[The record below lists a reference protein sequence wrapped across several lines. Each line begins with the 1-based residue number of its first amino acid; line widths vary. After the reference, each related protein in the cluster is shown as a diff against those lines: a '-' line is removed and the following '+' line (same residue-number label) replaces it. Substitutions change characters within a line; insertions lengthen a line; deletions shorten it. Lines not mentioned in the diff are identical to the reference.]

1 MEALNRLAGLI
12 RDLRGRARER
22 WANRRYKRWQDLPIS
37 ASFVLYT
44 LAAFLAGTLV
54 CLIVIT
60 LCNKV
65 RIDLQNKYAER
76 SVSYEVPEQGSYD
89 IRRTGRLVT
98 VTIYDEDDQEIDQF
112 TVNLRTESL
121 AYDAEI
127 RASYRGGEPE
137 GGLYMGSYYGSH
149 GFVVTPRYTGED
161 SVANITAVTVSV
173 LIVPVSYIGALIMC
187 AALFF
192 RRKLRGPLALLKNS
206 SDRIARN
213 DLDFTVAYDSKN
225 ELGQVCDSFETMRHA
240 LVQNNRELW
249 RSVEERKRLNAAF
262 SHDLRTPLTVL
273 KGHASMLLAGVPEG
287 SVSQEEIVGELTA
300 MSGSIDRMERYVDAM
315 ARLQR
320 LEDVEVRRRSVDFG
334 ELTEALRDSAQ
345 VLCGDKKLYFE
356 AIPGGPAKVSPEI
369 VQQVCENLLT
379 NGARYAATELRVRVW
394 TEPDRL
400 LVRVCDDGPG
410 FSAVDL
416 EKATD
421 PFYRNKAAAGDDHLG
436 LGLNICKILCQRH
449 DGDIRLEND
458 GGGCVTV
465 SFGF

>member
-1 MEALNRLAGLI
+1 MEALSRLASP
-12 RDLRGRARER
+12 LRSLWRRVEAV
-22 WANRRYKRWQDLPIS
+22 WASLRRKRWQDLPIR

-44 LAAFLAGTLV
+44 LAAFLVGTLV
-54 CLIVIT
+54 CLVVIS
-60 LCNKV
+60 LCNNV

-76 SVSYEVPEQGSYD
+76 SVSHGVPEMGSYD
-89 IRRTGRLVT
+89 IRRTGRVVT
-98 VTIYDEDDQEIDQF
+98 VTIYDEDDLQIDQF
-112 TVNLRTESL
+112 TVNLRRETL

-127 RASYRGGEPE
+127 RASYLGGEPD
-137 GGLYMGSYYGSH
+137 GGLYMGSYYGPH

-161 SVANITAVTVSV
+161 SVINITTVTVSV

-187 AALFF
+187 ATLFF
-192 RRKLRGPLALLKNS
+192 RRKLRGPLALLKDS

-249 RSVEERKRLNAAF
+249 RSMEERKRLNAAF

-287 SVSQEEIVGELTA
+287 SVSREEIVGELTA

-320 LEDVEVRRRSVDFG
+320 LEDVEVRRRNVDLG
-334 ELTEALRDSAQ
+334 ELAEALRDSAQ
-345 VLCGDKKLYFE
+345 VLCGDKALHFE
-356 AIPGGPAKVSPEI
+356 AVPGEPVKVSPEI

-379 NGARYAATELRVRVW
+379 NGARYAASELRVRIW
-394 TEPDRL
+394 TEPGRL
-400 LVRVCDDGPG
+400 LVRVSDDGPG

-421 PFYRNKAAAGDDHLG
+421 PFYRNKAVAGDNHMG

-449 DGDIRLEND
+449 GGDIRLEND